1 MVKINVEKLVL
12 ERANQGLSIIELSK
26 KSGVHRQTISRIEK
40 GILTPRLD
48 TVGKLAKALEKPVED
63 FLEK

>member
-1 MVKINVEKLVL
+1 MNINIKRISL
-12 ERANQGLSIIELSK
+12 ERANRGLSIIELSK

-40 GILTPRLD
+40 GMLKPRLD
-48 TVGKLAKALEKPVED
+48 TVGKIAKALDKSVEY